1 MSNNTKWN
9 EEDLIKKGFIK
20 DDRGNWSMNPL
31 IIKNEL
37 KSKFNQFVNELKQE
51 DEFVAA
57 PKPSLSW
64 FINYNVP
71 SKKNSRINLKSG
83 VSIPSKKHAEYVKL
97 TEMQYTVFG
106 NEFRKVVDYYMIKP
120 PYKIEFTFIRSSKHS
135 FDYCNAAQTCE
146 DMMKDQYKKKV
157 LVRKGWFPDDSAD
170 NIIPYFKPYQY
181 DKKNPGVIIKL
192 LINV

>member
-1 MSNNTKWN
+1 MANNTKWN
-9 EEDLIKKGFIK
+9 EEDLVKKGFVK
-20 DDRGNWSMNPL
+20 DDKGNWGMNPL

-37 KSKFNQFVNELKQE
+37 KTKFNQFIDSSEG
-51 DEFVAA
+51 EFIAA

-64 FINYNVP
+64 FIKYNVP

-83 VSIPSKKHAEYVKL
+83 ISIPSKKHSEYVKL
-97 TEMQYTVFG
+97 TEMQYAVFG
-106 NEFRKVVDYYMIKP
+106 NEFRKAVDYYMIKP
-120 PYKIEFTFIRSSKHS
+120 PYKIEFTFIRGSQHS

-170 NIIPYFKPYQY
+170 YIIPYFKPYQY
-181 DKKNPGVIIKL
+181 DKANPGVIIKL
-192 LINV
+192 LLNV